1 MKFISIIVLG
11 FLFVW
16 GFSEVQVEEHTN
28 SSNDSTLLEPQTE
41 HFRQSLLI
49 TGLLNQ
55 HHYRKVPLNDSLS
68 SVIFDNYVEI
78 LDPNKEYFLQS
89 DIDYFEK
96 YRNSLDDDL
105 KKGNLDVA
113 YQIFRIYRERATRR
127 LDYTFKILENEPD
140 FNLEES
146 MDFDRDNL
154 IWKTS
159 HDELDEFWRKKIKS
173 YALNYKLRDKDWAYT
188 QDLLVNRYKNF
199 EKTISQYNSEDVF
212 EYYMNAYTSALDP
225 HTSYFSPVSSDR
237 FQVNMSHSLEGIGAR
252 LVQDVDYTKIYEL
265 VPGGPAYKSQDI
277 YKDDRIVG
285 VAQGDDGEFEDVVGW
300 RLDEVVKKIKGPKGT
315 VVQLLLLRKGES
327 FNAIPDTLRLVRE
340 KINLQEDDA
349 RAEIIPISQGNSV
362 YNLGVITV
370 PSFYINFE
378 EAQKGLPDY
387 KSVSRDVKKLI
398 GELKEDGIDGLVIDL
413 RNNGGGALQE
423 AIDMTGLFIEDGPVV
438 QVRKSNGTVE
448 VEKDTDS
455 NVYFDGPLAVLINRF
470 SASASEIF
478 AGAIQDYQRGII
490 LGETSFGKGS
500 VQNLVGLN
508 QFLPSSDE
516 ELGQLKLTLAKYYR
530 VSGSSTQNIGVVP
543 DIEFPTPYAPDEFG
557 ESSEANALPWDK
569 IAGSAFLPANGISK
583 ELIDQ
588 LKLLYVED
596 LKNDEDLRKLQER
609 IEKAKEEGD
618 NSVISL
624 NYSVRKQEMDA
635 QKEEDK
641 DGLETAIDYSEIFP
655 IEDEAILKKL
665 KRDPYL
671 KESLK
676 LLAEMVY
683 QEGIG

>member
-16 GFSEVQVEEHTN
+16 GFSEVQVEEQTKTA
-28 SSNDSTLLEPQTE
+28 NDSTLLEPQTE

-154 IWKTS
+154 VWKTS
-159 HDELDEFWRKKIKS
+159 HGELDEFWRKKIKS

-569 IAGSAFLPANGISK
+569 IAGSAYLPANGISK

-596 LKNDEDLRKLQER
+596 LKNDEDLKKLQER

-618 NSVISL
+618 NSVVSL

-635 QKEEDK
+635 QNEEDE